1 MPMVW
6 NILGLLAL
14 KTKHN
19 EHKKVCISQDSWLK
33 QQRLTRFLKPEASL
47 LQGSWGLT
55 ESTGSCNQAW
65 RIGRNACGGR
75 AERGVGSQPADTVH
89 WDRPVLHLCNPSSR
103 MRALV
108 ASIMGIWERGL
119 QWEMGFRI
127 RLLSK
132 TYTMKIFFSW
142 LWGGMYLLK
151 RTPRVNR
158 AQIHNQ
164 SLAAIVC
171 RSLSH
176 TVHVRE
182 KPQIDSS
189 AFYTVILLP
198 ELNLIKQFLESYF
211 NQWAETCPIQL
222 ELCTYVLFCI
232 FTNQSEQFHNE
243 ETGCSI
249 LIIRSSA
256 V

>member
-1 MPMVW
+1 MRGGPEVWKRGLGFQIWASLNMSLLCTFPQASVSASSWQASKWFLAPLYRIAPMPMVW

-132 TYTMKIFFSW
+132 TYTMKTFF
-142 LWGGMYLLK
+142 LLTLR
-151 RTPRVNR
+151 RTV
-158 AQIHNQ
+158 
-164 SLAAIVC
+164 
-171 RSLSH
+171 
-176 TVHVRE
+176 
-182 KPQIDSS
+182 S
-189 AFYTVILLP
+189 A
-198 ELNLIKQFLESYF
+198 KKES
-211 NQWAETCPIQL
+211 
-222 ELCTYVLFCI
+222 
-232 FTNQSEQFHNE
+232 
-243 ETGCSI
+243 
-249 LIIRSSA
+249 
-256 V
+256 